1 MKTWLKVSL
10 PLVVI
15 VAGIAGA
22 SIINATGTPPVEPVE
37 EASPGPVVTVRSIS
51 PLPHQFSVTSWGE
64 LQPREITTLTPE
76 VTGRVIA
83 FHENFIEGGLIRQG
97 EVLVTLDDSDY
108 RTALLTAES
117 SLAAAKAQLQEDQAL
132 ARVAQQELRNTE
144 DPTPLAL
151 RLPQLQSSE
160 AAVKSAE
167 AGLQKAQR
175 DLARTKIV
183 APYDAL
189 VKSRNT
195 GVGQVISMGTTLG
208 QIYNVERAE
217 IHLPIA
223 NFDLQFLQ
231 EQVIGSQAYIDMPTA
246 PRPVNIVRDLGIV
259 DAQTRMTH
267 LVASVDDPYGLRS
280 DKPTLRFGQ
289 FVTVRIEGQSVS
301 EVYRLPQEALVRDSI
316 WLVTEDNTLQ
326 RQQVNIL
333 RKEGR
338 DVLVTEGISA
348 SDTLVVMPPNFPQDG
363 MRVRPVAEDDGTQT
377 AQDLSR

>member
-10 PLVVI
+10 PLAVVVI
-15 VAGIAGA
+15 GIAGA
-22 SIINATGTPPVEPVE
+22 NLINATGVPPVEPVS
-37 EASPGPVVTVRSIS
+37 EASPGPVVTVRSIAPQS
-51 PLPHQFSVTSWGE
+51 HQFSVTSWGE
-64 LQPREITTLTPE
+64 LQPREKTTLTPE

-83 FHENFIEGGLIRQG
+83 FHENFIEGGLIREG

-108 RTALLTAES
+108 RSALLNAES
-117 SLAAAKAQLQEDQAL
+117 NLAAAQAKLQEDQAL
-132 ARVAQQELRNTE
+132 ARVAEQELRNTE
-144 DPTPLAL
+144 NPTPLAL

-175 DLARTKIV
+175 DLARTRIT

-195 GVGQVISMGTTLG
+195 GVGQVVSMGTTLG
-208 QIYNVERAE
+208 EIYNVERAE

-223 NFDLQFLQ
+223 TFDLQFLQ
-231 EQVIGSQAYIDMPTA
+231 EQVIGSQAYIDTA
-246 PRPVNIVRDLGIV
+246 STPRPVHIVRDLGIV
-259 DAQTRMTH
+259 DTQTRMTR
-267 LVASVDDPYGLRS
+267 LVASVEDPYGLHNGNS
-280 DKPTLRFGQ
+280 TLRFGQ
-289 FVTVRIEGQSVS
+289 FVAVRIEGQSVN

-316 WLVTEDNTLQ
+316 WLVSDDNTLQ

-338 DVLVTEGISA
+338 DVLITEGISA
-348 SDTLVVMPPNFPQDG
+348 TDTLVVMPPNFPQHG
-363 MRVRPVAEDDGTQT
+363 MKVRPVAEDTQT
-377 AQDLSR
+377 AQE

>member
-1 MKTWLKVSL
+1 MKTWLKISL
-10 PLVVI
+10 PLAVVVI
-15 VAGIAGA
+15 GIAGA
-22 SIINATGTPPVEPVE
+22 NLINATGTPPVEPVN
-37 EASPGPVVTVRSIS
+37 EASPGPIVTVRSIA
-51 PLPHQFSVTSWGE
+51 PQPHQFRVTSWGE
-64 LQPREITTLTPE
+64 LQPREKTTLTPE

-83 FHENFIEGGLIRQG
+83 FHENFIEGGLIREG

-108 RTALLTAES
+108 RSALLNAES
-117 SLAAAKAQLQEDQAL
+117 NLAAAQAKLQEDQAL
-132 ARVAQQELRNTE
+132 ARVAQQELRNTQ

-151 RLPQLQSSE
+151 RLPQLRSAE

-175 DLARTKIV
+175 DLARTRIT

-195 GVGQVISMGTTLG
+195 GVGQVVSMGTTLG
-208 QIYNVERAE
+208 EIYNVERAE

-231 EQVIGSQAYIDMPTA
+231 EQVVGSQAYIETPTA
-246 PRPVNIVRDLGIV
+246 PRSVSIVRDLGIV
-259 DAQTRMTH
+259 DTQTRMTR
-267 LVASVDDPYGLRS
+267 LVASVEDPYGLHS
-280 DKPTLRFGQ
+280 DKPILRFGQ
-289 FVTVRIEGQSVS
+289 FVTVRIDGQSVS

-316 WLVTEDNTLQ
+316 WLVSDEDTLQ

-348 SDTLVVMPPNFPQDG
+348 TDTLVVMPPNFPQHG
-363 MRVRPVAEDDGTQT
+363 MRVRPIAEDTQT
-377 AQDLSR
+377 AQE

>member
-1 MKTWLKVSL
+1 MKTWLKVTL
-10 PLVVI
+10 PIVVI
-15 VAGIAGA
+15 VVGIAGA
-22 SIINATGTPPVEPVE
+22 TMINATGTPPVEPVN
-37 EASPGPVVTVRSIS
+37 EASPGPVVTVRNIA
-51 PLPHQFSVTSWGE
+51 PEPHQFSVVSWGE
-64 LQPREITTLTPE
+64 LHPREKTTLTPE

-83 FHENFIEGGLIRQG
+83 FHDNFIDGGLIREG

-108 RTALLTAES
+108 RSALLTAES
-117 SLAAAKAQLQEDQAL
+117 NLAAAQAKLQEDQAL

-144 DPTPLAL
+144 NPTALAL

-195 GVGQVISMGTTLG
+195 GVGQVVSMGTMLG
-208 QIYNVERAE
+208 EIYNVERAE

-223 NFDLQFLQ
+223 SFDLQFLQ
-231 EQVIGSQAYIDMPTA
+231 EQVVGSQAYVDTPSG
-246 PRPVNIVRDLGIV
+246 PRPVRIVRDLGII
-259 DAQTRMTH
+259 DSQTRMTR
-267 LVASVDDPYGLRS
+267 LVASVDDPYALHS
-280 DKPTLRFGQ
+280 DTPVLRFGQ
-289 FVTVRIEGQSVS
+289 FVAVHIDGQAVS

-316 WLVTEDNTLQ
+316 WLVSDDNTLQ

-348 SDTLVVMPPNFPQDG
+348 TDTLVVMPPNFPQHG
-363 MRVRPVAEDDGTQT
+363 MKVRPVAEATQT
-377 AQDLSR
+377 AQDASR

>member
-10 PLVVI
+10 PIAAIVVGI
-15 VAGIAGA
+15 VGA
-22 SIINATGTPPVEPVE
+22 SLISATGTPPIEPVS
-37 EASPGPVVTVRSIS
+37 EASPGPVVTVSSIT
-51 PLPHQFSVTSWGE
+51 PRPHQFSVSSWGE
-64 LQPREITTLTPE
+64 LQPREKTTLTPE

-108 RTALLTAES
+108 RSALLTAQS
-117 SLAAAKAQLQEDQAL
+117 NLAAAQAKLQEDQAL
-132 ARVAQQELRNTE
+132 ARVAEQELRNTQ

-175 DLARTKIV
+175 DLARTQIV

-195 GVGQVISMGTTLG
+195 GVGQVVSMGTTLG
-208 QIYNVERAE
+208 EIYNVERAE

-223 NFDLQFLQ
+223 SFDLQFLQ
-231 EQVIGSQAYIDMPTA
+231 EQVVGSPAHIETLTE

-259 DAQTRMTH
+259 DTQTRMTR
-267 LVASVDDPYGLRS
+267 LVASLDDPYGLHNG
-280 DKPTLRFGQ
+280 KPALRFGQ
-289 FVTVRIEGQSVS
+289 FVTVRISGQSVS
-301 EVYRLPQEALVRDSI
+301 DVYRLPQEALVRDSI
-316 WLVTEDNTLQ
+316 WLVSDDNTLQ

-338 DVLVTEGISA
+338 DVLITEGISA
-348 SDTLVVMPPNFPQDG
+348 TDTLVVMPPNFPQHG
-363 MRVRPVAEDDGTQT
+363 MKVRPVAEDTQT
-377 AQDLSR
+377 AQE